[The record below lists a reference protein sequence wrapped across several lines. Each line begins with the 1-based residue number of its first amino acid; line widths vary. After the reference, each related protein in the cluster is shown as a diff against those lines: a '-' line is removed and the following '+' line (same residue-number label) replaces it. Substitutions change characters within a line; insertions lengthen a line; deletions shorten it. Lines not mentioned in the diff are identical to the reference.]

1 MEAGLAFPCVCDTAS
16 LPHLNIYLPC
26 IRNICYVLLG
36 TSSKLYH
43 WPDLSIMTDHADLSS
58 QNPKRCIYILALQ
71 QVQASAPMS
80 LKLYHPGIFLDLSTS
95 RTNSFSLLRHPSA
108 VSCPYPTP
116 VCKLL
121 PTGQDPI
128 WHAITVHLRSSNLGS
143 DIMLCI
149 RGNCC
154 NHLLTQCASVVPAFT
169 DTAA

>member
-108 VSCPYPTP
+108 VSCPYPYP
-116 VCKLL
+116 LQFASCF
-121 PTGQDPI
+121 PQAG
-128 WHAITVHLRSSNLGS
+128 SNLA
-143 DIMLCI
+143 C
-149 RGNCC
+149 
-154 NHLLTQCASVVPAFT
+154 HHCAPALKQSRLRHH
-169 DTAA
+169 AVH